1 MLVAM
6 SARAYILIDVTGDKV
21 QSCVAALRKL
31 EGVMKADAVA
41 GPYDIIAVVEGKD
54 IQVIGETVVGKIRQI
69 DGVHETVTC
78 FTFDV

>member
-1 MLVAM
+1 MLRAM
-6 SARAYILIDVTGDKV
+6 AARAYILIDVTGDKV
-21 QSCVAALRKL
+21 TSCLAALRAMT
-31 EGVMKADAVA
+31 GVAKADAVA

-54 IQVIGETVVGKIRQI
+54 VQVVGETVVGKIRQI